1 MRLFPVLKFRDD
13 AEDMILFYFPP
24 KHFAMTIKRDGDGNK
39 KHKMLSPKKEK
50 ENGKVSAN
58 VRQISLKQDVVAKDK
73 EGIWICLSS

>member
-1 MRLFPVLKFRDD
+1 MRLVPVCKCRDD

-58 VRQISLKQDVVAKDK
+58 VRQISLKQDVVSKDK
-73 EGIWICLSS
+73 EGIGLCLSS